1 MMNKIIIFLLG
12 WLAGDVSTLI
22 FLFRWAT
29 KNERKETE
37 K

>member
-12 WLAGDVSTLI
+12 WLAGDVSTII
-22 FLFRWAT
+22 FLLRWAG
-29 KNERKETE
+29 KREVPK